1 MKKFAILMCAVLG
14 MVKSSFSLVANVG
27 STSTVESVKAYD
39 IDQYQQRFIGNYDAG
54 VWISGDG
61 STDLDLYIYDGNGNL
76 VCRSEA
82 SGDDEYCV
90 WKPIW
95 TGSFTIR
102 IKNRG
107 SVWNQYTIIIR

>member
-1 MKKFAILMCAVLG
+1 MKKLLILMGAIFG
-14 MVKSSFSLVANVG
+14 MSQNAFPLVSNVG
-27 STSTVESVKAYD
+27 SITSIQTVKAYD
-39 IDQYQQRFIGNYDAG
+39 TDQYQERFVGSYDAG

-82 SGDDEYCV
+82 SGDDEFCI

-95 TGSFTIR
+95 TGNFTIR

-107 SVWNQYTIIIR
+107 SVWNQYSIILR